1 MGFAIGIVP
10 VNFYKVVGIVKGGV
24 VYTKIV
30 NNESRWDEAGAA
42 FPKTGN
48 NVAFLISS
56 WYECCSRI
64 QEVMSKTASLWNS
77 VHAVNA
83 STVYQ
88 SIWGDVFVELF
99 QYDFFQDVTD

>member
-56 WYECCSRI
+56 
-64 QEVMSKTASLWNS
+64 
-77 VHAVNA
+77 
-83 STVYQ
+83 
-88 SIWGDVFVELF
+88 
-99 QYDFFQDVTD
+99 